1 MNILNKIKWFFNS
14 VMFSL
19 KKADTEMLSQ
29 NSNYLD
35 VNSGVYQEINSER
48 VAHHLLKGEITQEV
62 VDLRYRDYTIAD
74 EARNFKYTGNGRGI
88 KHSNNSNATKFTVV
102 NKDKTLSIL
111 DSISFDKKYEDIYTI
126 NLKYK
131 IIPRFKLEKSCN
143 ILDVD
148 MDNSTL
154 IFHFSKFYNVYN
166 QDKPFK
172 NELKKL
178 LENPINLN
186 RHEFN
191 DIENVSFTTFEVKGI
206 KNYLTYNFRDLTLL
220 SIKEI
225 NNEYLLE
232 YMFDTW
238 DIKDLTAEFY
248 SHDMAQKYIKKEA
261 RQIKNKF
268 EEEQKYETCE
278 ICGQPI
284 KEIMDENVTK
294 TFTEKRICHS
304 CLYKIIVE
312 KEKKE

>member
-14 VMFSL
+14 IMFSL
-19 KKADTEMLSQ
+19 KKADTEILSQ

-35 VNSGVYQEINSER
+35 INSGVYQEINSER

-74 EARNFKYTGNGRGI
+74 EARNFKYIGNGRGN
-88 KHSNNSNATKFTVV
+88 KQSKKSNATKFTVV

-154 IFHFSKFYNVYN
+154 TFHFSKFYNVYN
-166 QDKPFK
+166 QDNPFK

-191 DIENVSFTTFEVKGI
+191 DVENVSFTTFEVKGT

-268 EEEQKYETCE
+268 EEEQKYETSE
-278 ICGQPI
+278 I
-284 KEIMDENVTK
+284 
-294 TFTEKRICHS
+294 
-304 CLYKIIVE
+304 
-312 KEKKE
+312 